1 MRRACRI
8 VNKTAGRVI
17 ADAVIKK
24 TRNHIDFFGPGFVK
38 IDSFPAGA
46 RIQLNYLRHGSARGA
61 EDRCRQAHERE
72 VGHRLGDGELLQ
84 FSRGKLVLRRDDVR
98 RVERVATKWQICMKY
113 VSQLGRSIIGGIMPH
128 HTAYQF

>member
-46 RIQLNYLRHGSARGA
+46 RIQLNYLRHGSARGTPKS
-61 EDRCRQAHERE
+61 AHP
-72 VGHRLGDGELLQ
+72 DSSAELLLHRRIFNLGPFYFWHKTSFRVQ
-84 FSRGKLVLRRDDVR
+84 ALACVASRSRQPKRYHPRGLPAREPRGLDSK
-98 RVERVATKWQICMKY
+98 TTP
-113 VSQLGRSIIGGIMPH
+113 S
-128 HTAYQF
+128 